1 MEELEF
7 VSPVIAGSRI
17 TIPKHI
23 REILNISEGDKVR
36 VRIIGIWHQEA
47 VSNA

>member
-7 VSPVIAGSRI
+7 ISPVIAGSRI

-23 REILNISEGDKVR
+23 REILNIGEGDKVR
-36 VRIIGIWHQEA
+36 VKIIGVWHAEVA
-47 VSNA
+47 SDA